1 LIELGRTGFFTDWFE
16 RLELKMMQATRI
28 AIENQDGVV
37 LRTLSWPESS
47 PAEAVV
53 IRRRDTRRVEIMP
66 STVRLDSKKVSYEL
80 IAKIDRKSLEGAPI
94 SIPGGRIRALRA
106 GEVAPVV
113 RNETPVQESEND
125 FARMVGVVAFG
136 AVIFLSIVLTRPL
149 ENPVLEEELKQQ
161 VVQIVK
167 KIPVKQQVVK
177 PTTTN
182 TNVETPTVR
191 PTQKTAS
198 IKRMG
203 ALAVFGSL
211 KSGPQ
216 KGGVN
221 LGAVNTTAGPG
232 LGGNAGSGGVQS
244 SIYAKGLVA
253 APLGAGGNMAGGGGY
268 GTKGKGGGQA
278 GYGKL
283 SLVGSAGV
291 SPIPLGAEAIEGG
304 GLDSSLIADVINRNL
319 GQIRFCY
326 EQGLQGDPALAG
338 RVAVKFVIG
347 GNGAVK
353 TALVDSTTLNS
364 KLVEDCILLRLR
376 TWKFPLPAGGSDV
389 KVSYPFVLRRTGQG

>member
-1 LIELGRTGFFTDWFE
+1 MT
-16 RLELKMMQATRI
+16 QATRI
-28 AIENQDGVV
+28 AIENQEGVTV
-37 LRTLSWPESS
+37 RTMAWPESQGS
-47 PAEAVV
+47 TAHLIRRNDTKRLELTPSMDRLDRDKVTYDKLLTLERSQLNQPIQVPGVGV
-53 IRRRDTRRVEIMP
+53 IRAIH
-66 STVRLDSKKVSYEL
+66 
-80 IAKIDRKSLEGAPI
+80 GA
-94 SIPGGRIRALRA
+94 
-106 GEVAPVV
+106 EEAPLVV
-113 RNETPVQESEND
+113 LKNETPSSMSPNEFRKVT
-125 FARMVGVVAFG
+125 G
-136 AVIFLSIVLTRPL
+136 AVLVGALIFMSIVLTRPM
-149 ENPVLEEELKQQ
+149 ENQQLEEQLKQQ

-167 KIPVKQQVVK
+167 QVKVK
-177 PTTTN
+177 PQVTRPQANVATT
-182 TNVETPTVR
+182 ETPTAVK

-211 KSGPQ
+211 KNGSQ

>member
-1 LIELGRTGFFTDWFE
+1 MT
-16 RLELKMMQATRI
+16 QATRI
-28 AIENQDGVV
+28 AIENQEGVTV
-37 LRTLSWPESS
+37 RTMAWPESQGSTAHLIRRNDTKRLELTPSMERLDREKVGYDKLLTLERSQLVQPVPVPGIGVIRAIEEAPVAILKNEVPSSMS
-47 PAEAVV
+47 PNEFRKVTGAVV
-53 IRRRDTRRVEIMP
+53 VGA
-66 STVRLDSKKVSYEL
+66 L
-80 IAKIDRKSLEGAPI
+80 I
-94 SIPGGRIRALRA
+94 
-106 GEVAPVV
+106 
-113 RNETPVQESEND
+113 
-125 FARMVGVVAFG
+125 FM
-136 AVIFLSIVLTRPL
+136 SIVLTRPM
-149 ENPVLEEELKQQ
+149 ENQQLEEQLKQQ

-167 KIPVKQQVVK
+167 EIKVK
-177 PTTTN
+177 PQVTRPQANVATT
-182 TNVETPTVR
+182 ETPTTVK

-211 KSGPQ
+211 KNGSQ

>member
-1 LIELGRTGFFTDWFE
+1 MT
-16 RLELKMMQATRI
+16 QATRI
-28 AIENQDGVV
+28 AIENKDGVTV
-37 LRTLSWPESS
+37 RTMVWPESQGS
-47 PAEAVV
+47 TAHLIRRGDTKRLELTNSVTKLDSDKVAYDKLLTIERAQLSQPIPVPGVGV
-53 IRRRDTRRVEIMP
+53 IRAIE
-66 STVRLDSKKVSYEL
+66 E
-80 IAKIDRKSLEGAPI
+80 
-94 SIPGGRIRALRA
+94 
-106 GEVAPVV
+106 APVV
-113 RNETPVQESEND
+113 VLKNEVPSSMSPNEFRKV
-125 FARMVGVVAFG
+125 AGGVLVGAIILVS
-136 AVIFLSIVLTRPL
+136 LVLTRPM
-149 ENPVLEEELKQQ
+149 EHPKLEEKLKQQ

-167 KIPVKQQVVK
+167 QIPVKPQVTRPQANVATTE
-177 PTTTN
+177 TTTQVQ
-182 TNVETPTVR
+182 T
-191 PTQKTAS
+191 TQKTAS

-211 KSGPQ
+211 KGGSQ
-216 KGGVN
+216 RGGVN

-232 LGGNAGSGGVQS
+232 LGGTAGSGGVQS

-304 GLDSSLIADVINRNL
+304 GLDTSLIADVINRNL

-353 TALVDSTTLNS
+353 TALVDSTSLNS

>member
-1 LIELGRTGFFTDWFE
+1 MT
-16 RLELKMMQATRI
+16 QATRI
-28 AIENQDGVV
+28 AIENQEGVTV
-37 LRTLSWPESS
+37 RTMAWPESQGS
-47 PAEAVV
+47 TAHLIRRNDTKRLELTPSMDRLDREKVTYDKLLTLERSQLNQPIQVPGVGV
-53 IRRRDTRRVEIMP
+53 IRAIHAAE
-66 STVRLDSKKVSYEL
+66 E
-80 IAKIDRKSLEGAPI
+80 AP
-94 SIPGGRIRALRA
+94 L
-106 GEVAPVV
+106 VV
-113 RNETPVQESEND
+113 LKNETPSSMSPNEFRKVT
-125 FARMVGVVAFG
+125 G
-136 AVIFLSIVLTRPL
+136 AVLVGALIFMSIVLTRPM
-149 ENPVLEEELKQQ
+149 ENQQLEEQLKQQ

-167 KIPVKQQVVK
+167 QVKVK
-177 PTTTN
+177 PQVTRPQANVATT
-182 TNVETPTVR
+182 ETPTAVK

-211 KSGPQ
+211 KNGSQ